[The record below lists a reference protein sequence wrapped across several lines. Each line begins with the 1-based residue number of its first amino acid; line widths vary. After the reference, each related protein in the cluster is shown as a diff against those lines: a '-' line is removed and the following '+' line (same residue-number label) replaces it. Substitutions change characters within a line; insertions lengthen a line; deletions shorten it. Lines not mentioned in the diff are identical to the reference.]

1 MNEKELKAF
10 KAALRKQRMEVQASP
25 KAARELLNKLGLL
38 TPGGNLKKSF
48 KPVPGVSR

>member
-10 KAALRKQRMEVQASP
+10 KAALRKQRLEVQASP

-48 KPVPGVSR
+48 KPAPGVSR